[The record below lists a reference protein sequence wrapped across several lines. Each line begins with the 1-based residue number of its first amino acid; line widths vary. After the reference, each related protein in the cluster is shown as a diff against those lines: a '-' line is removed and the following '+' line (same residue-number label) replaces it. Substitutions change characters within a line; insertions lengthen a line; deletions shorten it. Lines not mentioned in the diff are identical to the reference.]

1 VGEEGEIPPRGG
13 WKRRAQIALALFGVL
28 VLIFHRPLLHVVVRQ
43 IAGFFLAKE
52 HLKADFQLEGN
63 VFTSV
68 TVRKFHA
75 VPIGPTD
82 VEAIDVDFVHGE
94 YSLWRLVRHG
104 FPNCFKS
111 IDVRTAHVV
120 VNPDNTPHKV
130 HPPGHKKELP
140 GVFPERLRMSDV
152 DVVVRNQPHDFVME
166 DVDLDMNAAGT
177 GELRMGKLQL
187 PTTQAWSKLAAPAT
201 YTNRTLVVRDLGL
214 SNEEK
219 VRMLSLDASQIDK
232 KTLRASINTEVGGGT
247 LSASVTWV
255 DKQPSLVRAM
265 ALHVQNV
272 SAEALNKYAD
282 LPKGFLAGDI
292 KRLDVDLTGSFD
304 TPKSWLGAATAELTN
319 FRAQAVVFD
328 RCVLNGWA
336 KDGKAG
342 LESIDIAQG
351 ENHIQIRGTVE
362 LPSDVKQFGR
372 MPATLELTAPVID
385 LAALTAGSAQPLGGS
400 AQMSGKMEMKDGT
413 LTANLDASAT
423 AITFKDGKIDKI
435 SANVKAAR
443 VMASP
448 SAAGTAATTVTT
460 KPWFADLRSEAV
472 LSASAIQFR
481 NYALDSMEGSLSSVG
496 DMVTADRL
504 IARRNQNE
512 LSGRGRYRLPKDLS
526 DFPGQPEQAEIALNA
541 IDLGDYWISDSRDKI
556 SGPLQMEG
564 QVEWKQ
570 GEGNGQ
576 LSIYGTNI
584 RMRELVLPQLSA
596 QCALAKN
603 VVYVND
609 VTASLNESDF
619 VHANGVVDLSGPRRY
634 SGKVA
639 ANVANLSTM
648 QPLLQASGIEK
659 ELAGSLMIKWEGSG
673 ESKMAKSSGQLKFV
687 FANGRYGDLNGLQA
701 NLDASYSPEGLDVPV
716 IFLRNDNMYFQAN
729 AQAKGET
736 LEISNI
742 QLDQELA
749 RYASGY
755 ISIPFIWGN
764 IGSGRTVC
772 PPNGKVIATFQSE
785 NLDIKKLVQDIG
797 LEPKASG
804 ILNVKLDAKG
814 TIAELDARLDVQLR
828 DLRSENFPKFEPA
841 TLDLTAVSQHDQ
853 LQITGKLQQSKIQPI
868 ELTASLPFDIPKIA
882 LERKIPDDTP
892 VTGKL
897 HMSRSP
903 VNFVRQFVPDVQQ
916 LDGDLV
922 LDVDI
927 GGTMGQPQLSGAGD
941 MTVNVARFENS
952 TLPTLRDF
960 KARITFAS
968 NTLTLE
974 RFGGELAGGRFTM
987 DGHVTFPRLTS
998 ADLDLHMKA
1007 DSVLVAR
1014 NDNLTARADADVKIA
1029 GPFTTAT
1036 VSGTVALTNSQLLKN
1051 IDLIPIGLPG
1061 RPAPQPADRPEF
1073 SIPEPPL
1080 RNWKFDLALKTK
1092 DPFLIRGNFANG
1104 GAIADLHVSG
1114 TGLHPSLQGVV
1125 KLENVEATLPF
1136 SRLEISQGSLY
1147 FDPSDSFNPRVEL
1160 QGTSLIRDYIIHV
1173 YVYGTSLAPEAVF
1186 TSEPP
1191 LPQEE
1196 IISLLATGTT
1206 REELTSGT
1214 NVVMGRAGMLLVQQ
1228 LYRKVFKKGQ
1238 ATQSNSIFDRLDVDF
1253 GTVDPRTGQQQATA
1267 RLKINDKF
1275 VVVGDLGVG
1284 GDYRGMLK
1292 YLIRFR

>member
-43 IAGFFLAKE
+43 IAGHFIAKE

-63 VFTSV
+63 VFMSL
-68 TVRKFHA
+68 TVRNFHA
-75 VPIGPTD
+75 VPNGPTD
-82 VEAIDVDFVHGE
+82 VESIDADFVHGE

-111 IDVRTAHVV
+111 IDVRSAHVV
-120 VNPDNTPHKV
+120 VNPDKTPHRV
-130 HPPGHKKELP
+130 RPPGWKKELP
-140 GVFPERLRMSDV
+140 GVFPERLRLSDV
-152 DVVVRNQPHDFVME
+152 HLVVRNQPHDFVME

-187 PTTQAWSKLAAPAT
+187 PTTQAWSKLAAPASF
-201 YTNRTLVVRDLGL
+201 TNRTLVVRDLVL
-214 SNEEK
+214 SGDER

-232 KTLRASINTEVGGGT
+232 KTLRASIDTEVGGGK

-255 DKQPSLVRAM
+255 DKQPSLVRAV
-265 ALHVQNV
+265 ALHAQNV

-282 LPKGFLAGDI
+282 LPKGFFTGNI
-292 KRLDVDLTGSFD
+292 ERLDFDLTGSLD
-304 TPKSWLGAATAELTN
+304 SPSSWLGAVTAELKD
-319 FRAQAVVFD
+319 FRAQAIAFD

-342 LESIDIAQG
+342 LESLDIAQG
-351 ENHIQIRGTVE
+351 ESHITIRGSVK
-362 LPSDVKQFGR
+362 LPGDIKQFGR
-372 MPATLELTAPVID
+372 MPGTLELTAPAID
-385 LAALTAGSAQPLGGS
+385 LAALTAGSAQPLGGL
-400 AQMSGKMEMKDGT
+400 AQVSGKMEIKDGT

-423 AITFKDGKIDKI
+423 AITFKDGKINNV
-435 SANVKAAR
+435 SAKVKATR
-443 VMASP
+443 IMAS
-448 SAAGTAATTVTT
+448 AKAV
-460 KPWFADLRSEAV
+460 KPWFADLRSEFV
-472 LSASAIQFR
+472 FNASAIQFR
-481 NYALDSMEGSLSSVG
+481 DYVLDSIEGSLAGV
-496 DMVTADRL
+496 DDVVNADRL

-512 LSGRGRYRLPKDLS
+512 LSARGRYRLPKDLS
-526 DFPGQPEQAEIALNA
+526 DFPGHPEQAEIALTA
-541 IDLGDYWISDSRDKI
+541 VDLGDYWVADSRDKI
-556 SGPLQMEG
+556 SGPLRIDG

-576 LSIYGTNI
+576 LSIYGTKI
-584 RMRELVLPQLSA
+584 RMRELVLPQVSA
-596 QCALAKN
+596 QCAMAKN

-634 SGKVA
+634 SGKLA
-639 ANVANLSTM
+639 ANVANLSTLE
-648 QPLLQASGIEK
+648 PLLLASGIEK
-659 ELAGSLMIKWEGSG
+659 ELAGSVAINWEGSG
-673 ESKMAKSSGQLKFV
+673 EAKMAKSSGQLKLV

-701 NLDASYSPEGLDVPV
+701 NIDASYSPEGLDVPV
-716 IFLRNDNMYFQAN
+716 IFFRNDNMYFQAN

-755 ISIPFIWGN
+755 VSIPFIWGN
-764 IGSGRTVC
+764 IGTGRTVC

-814 TIAELDARLDVQLR
+814 TIAELDARLDLHLR
-828 DLRSENFPKFEPA
+828 DLRSESLPKFEPA
-841 TLDLTAVSQHDQ
+841 TFDLTAVSQHDQ
-853 LQITGKLQQSKIQPI
+853 LQITGKFQQSKIQPV
-868 ELTASLPFDIPKIA
+868 ELTANLPFDIPRIA
-882 LERKIPDDTP
+882 RERKIPDDTP

-903 VNFVRQFVPDVQQ
+903 VNFVRQFVPDIQQ

-927 GGTMGQPQLSGAGD
+927 GGTMAQPQLSGAGD

-960 KARITFAS
+960 KARIVFAS
-968 NTLTLE
+968 DTLTLE

-987 DGHVTFPRLTS
+987 DGRVTFPRLTS
-998 ADLDLHMKA
+998 TNLDLHLKA
-1007 DSVLVAR
+1007 NSVLVAR
-1014 NDNLTARADADVKIA
+1014 NDELTARADADVKIT
-1029 GPFTTAT
+1029 GPFTSAT
-1036 VSGTVALTNSQLLKN
+1036 LTGTVALTNSQLLKN

-1073 SIPEPPL
+1073 SIPQPPL
-1080 RNWKFDLALKTK
+1080 RNWKFDLVLKTK

-1104 GAIADLHVSG
+1104 GAIGDLHVTG
-1114 TGLHPSLQGVV
+1114 TGLHPALQGVV

-1147 FDPSDSFNPRVEL
+1147 FDPSDSFNPRIEL

-1214 NVVMGRAGMLLVQQ
+1214 NVVVGRAGMLLVQQ

-1267 RLKINDKF
+1267 RLKLNDKF